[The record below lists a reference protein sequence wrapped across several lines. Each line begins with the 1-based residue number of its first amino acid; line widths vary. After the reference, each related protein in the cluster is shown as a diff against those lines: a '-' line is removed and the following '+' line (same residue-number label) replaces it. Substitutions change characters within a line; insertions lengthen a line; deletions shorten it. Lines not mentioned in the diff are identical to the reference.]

1 MRKVAL
7 EDYKS
12 ENTDQEIKDFTPEIQ
27 SLMKQDKDLI
37 DKSQNAFVAFIRYY
51 KEH

>member
-1 MRKVAL
+1 MKNEFPYVEFLKMRKVAL
-7 EDYKS
+7 EEYKS

-37 DKSQNAFVAFIRYY
+37 DKS
-51 KEH
+51 